1 MMFILY
7 QLEDADA
14 LDQLIDP
21 LLNLE
26 EQLFHHIESIGKK
39 LPSVYFIQSK
49 QVWTSLHKLY
59 KTHFL
64 YLNKITIVFYLNR
77 K

>member
-39 LPSVYFIQSK
+39 LPSVYFYSI
-49 QVWTSLHKLY
+49 
-59 KTHFL
+59 
-64 YLNKITIVFYLNR
+64 KIGMDQFAFCT
-77 K
+77 

>member
-1 MMFILY
+1 MFILY

-26 EQLFHHIESIGKK
+26 EQLFHHIESIGK
-39 LPSVYFIQSK
+39 I
-49 QVWTSLHKLY
+49 LY
-59 KTHFL
+59 YIHL
-64 YLNKITIVFYLNR
+64 YSYNIGSDQFA
-77 K
+77 